1 MTSRTS
7 EAFAGRLPAD
17 EAALLKAAIEE
28 SSETE
33 SEIVRRALRLYIRK
47 NPDDLEVIRSPDPL
61 EEFVEELF

>member
-33 SEIVRRALRLYIRK
+33 SEIVRRALRLYVRQ
-47 NPDDLEVIRSPDPL
+47 NPDNFEVLQSPDPF
-61 EEFVEELF
+61 EAFVEELF